1 MKDTTYLASDVYAML
16 NEITIRDG
24 IFQTESVAISKFLNF
39 CLAKKGYL
47 CYNNISNPN
56 GFKQV
61 SENILKNLECENSV
75 FAAKIEFSHSI
86 KVHKIN

>member
-1 MKDTTYLASDVYAML
+1 MMNS
-16 NEITIRDG
+16 
-24 IFQTESVAISKFLNF
+24 SVCSKRAIIEEFRQKL
-39 CLAKKGYL
+39 
-47 CYNNISNPN
+47 P
-56 GFKQV
+56 KQV